1 VDVVTQK
8 PGAQGEV
15 WLATL
20 DPTVGSEQRKTR
32 PCVVVSPDEMN
43 RHLNTVILAPLT
55 TGNRPAPYRI
65 EVDFLGKPGR
75 VLLDH
80 IRSVDRLRLVKKRG
94 HLDNA
99 SMAEILK
106 TLREMFRD

>member
-1 VDVVTQK
+1 MVTHK

-15 WLATL
+15 WLVTL

-32 PCVVVSPDEMN
+32 PCVIVSPDEMN
-43 RHLNTVILAPLT
+43 RHLNTLILAPLT

-65 EVDFLGKPGR
+65 EIDFLSKSGR
-75 VLLDH
+75 ILLDH
-80 IRSVDRLRLVKKRG
+80 IRSVDRLRLVRKLG
-94 HLDNA
+94 HLDDA
-99 SMAEILK
+99 PLAGILK